1 MAAWFEIRRYRRSD
15 CKGAASLEFALL
27 LPALLMILFGTI
39 EYGWYLTWQ
48 FVLNNAVAEGARV
61 GVTAREWDDEDPIE
75 MARAAVKR
83 AFWLAGD
90 EEEDQEA
97 PLEEALIITIT
108 ESEDDDQLRTLE
120 VAVDE
125 WIYRPITGFLPEALI
140 PASIGAKS
148 VMAFP
153 R

>member
-1 MAAWFEIRRYRRSD
+1 MAGWSNIRRRRRSD
-15 CKGAASLEFALL
+15 CRGAAALEFALL

-48 FVLNNAVAEGARV
+48 FVLNHAVAEGARV
-61 GVTAREWDDEDPIE
+61 GVTAREWDDEDPVD

-90 EEEDQEA
+90 EQENQET
-97 PLEEALIITIT
+97 PLEDALIITIT
-108 ESEDDDQLRTLE
+108 EPEDVDQLRTLE

-125 WIYRPITGFLPEALI
+125 WAYRPITGFLPEALI

-148 VMAFP
+148 VMTFP